1 MAQILTGTQVFKV
14 VVDSTPMK
22 RMVQDVDKGGVSTS
36 KQLEMKAE
44 IDANNAQIITN
55 KQDNVTQSAAIAANT
70 TLINTLSNNPASNEQ
85 VVANTATNIVQDEQI
100 AINAAMNVTQN
111 SALTTL
117 QDQVTENAEH
127 NDEIE
132 AMNLGINSSG
142 QAVINNVNMDG
153 GVF

>member
-22 RMVQDVDKGGVSTS
+22 RMVQDVNVGGVSTS
-36 KQLEMKAE
+36 KQLELQAE
-44 IDANNAQIITN
+44 IDANKNINDAQ
-55 KQDNVTQSAAIAANT
+55 AEAIAANT
-70 TLINTLSNNPASNEQ
+70 TLINNVSNNASGPE
-85 VVANTATNIVQDEQI
+85 VEANTATNVIQDGQI
-100 AINAAMNVTQN
+100 AANTAMNNTQN
-111 SALTTL
+111 STLTTL

-132 AMNLGINSSG
+132 AMNLGINDSG

>member
-36 KQLEMKAE
+36 KQLELQAE
-44 IDANNAQIITN
+44 IDANKNINDAQ
-55 KQDNVTQSAAIAANT
+55 AEAIAANT
-70 TLINTLSNNPASNEQ
+70 TLINNVSNNASGPE
-85 VVANTATNIVQDEQI
+85 VEANTATNVIQDGQI
-100 AINAAMNVTQN
+100 AANTAMNNTQN
-111 SALTTL
+111 STLTTL

-132 AMNLGINSSG
+132 AMNLGINDSG

>member
-36 KQLEMKAE
+36 KQLALQAE
-44 IDANNAQIITN
+44 IDANKNINDAQA
-55 KQDNVTQSAAIAANT
+55 QAIAANT
-70 TLINTLSNNPASNEQ
+70 TLINNVSMNASGPA
-85 VVANTATNIVQDEQI
+85 VDANTATNAIQDGQI
-100 AINAAMNVTQN
+100 AANTAMNNTQN
-111 SALTTL
+111 STLTTL
-117 QDQVTENAEH
+117 QDQITDNAEH